1 MRVDVVLRYVGV
13 VMLFIAT
20 FMLLS
25 AGISYLSGVDSAFYP
40 LLLSSLLT
48 ALLGA
53 FPLIFVG
60 KREQITNKEGFCIVV
75 GAWLVACVV
84 SMFPYLIWGG
94 EFSLVNAWFESVS
107 GFTTTG
113 STILNDVEALPRG
126 LQFCRFST
134 TLVGGMGVVMFAL
147 VVLPS
152 MGRSKM
158 MLSNVELS
166 TMAKD
171 NYRYRSQ
178 IIVQIL
184 LVVYVGL
191 TILSTVMLKMA
202 GMNWFDAL
210 CHAMSACATSGFSTK
225 NASIAYFNSPAI
237 DTILIFA
244 MATAGVQGRYSA
256 CAGVLS
262 AIRAASSAPRCALR
276 LMTEIF
282 AAPASAHST
291 PMARAAPP
299 APRSVTCFPSSV
311 PPFFRRAATKPLPSL
326 FSPIQRPPRQTTVL
340 TAPMMDADTPISSS
354 SGRIWILCGMVRF
367 APRKPMA

>member
-13 VMLFIAT
+13 VMLFIAM

-25 AGISYLSGVDSAFYP
+25 AGISYLSGIDSAFYP
-40 LLLSSLLT
+40 LLLSSMLT

-53 FPLIFVG
+53 FPLIFVE

-107 GFTTTG
+107 GLTTTG
-113 STILNDVEALPRG
+113 STVLNDVEALPRG
-126 LQFCRFST
+126 LQFWRMSST
-134 TLVGGMGVVMFAL
+134 WIGGMGVVMFAL

-191 TILSTVMLKMA
+191 TILSTVMLKLA
-202 GMNWFDAL
+202 GMNWFDSL

-225 NASIAYFNSPAI
+225 NASVAYFNSPMI
-237 DTILIFA
+237 DTILIFT
-244 MATAGVQGRYSA
+244 MATAGIHFGLIYATVTGKRNNIFRSEVTRWYLGMLLA
-256 CAGVLS
+256 GGVLIAVS
-262 AIRAASSAPRCALR
+262 LYAADLYPTLTTSFRYAMFQFVAFGQHQFRQCRHKRRIRLG
-276 LMTEIF
+276 
-282 AAPASAHST
+282 
-291 PMARAAPP
+291 
-299 APRSVTCFPSSV
+299 
-311 PPFFRRAATKPLPSL
+311 RRY
-326 FSPIQRPPRQTTVL
+326 FEHQCR
-340 TAPMMDADTPISSS
+340 
-354 SGRIWILCGMVRF
+354 
-367 APRKPMA
+367 